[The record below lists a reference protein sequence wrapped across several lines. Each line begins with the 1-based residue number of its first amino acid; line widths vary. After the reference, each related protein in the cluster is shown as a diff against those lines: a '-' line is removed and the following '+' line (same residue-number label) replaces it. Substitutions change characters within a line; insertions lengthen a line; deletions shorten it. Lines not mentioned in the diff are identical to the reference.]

1 MKIDF
6 DREQQVLN
14 DTSTSMNMLI
24 PTYISISGPS
34 APSPE

>member
-14 DTSTSMNMLI
+14 DTSSMNMLV